1 MMKKIIPFALACL
14 LAGACTSEKKD
25 PNLEAAPM
33 LESARALM
41 FDKKYQAAQDTILA
55 MRKQYPTALEVRRQ
69 GILVMDS
76 IELLQAQDSLAVLD
90 GIFQIE
96 NRKLDS
102 ISRLNN
108 RGRNSPYYDQ
118 KNKVFYLR
126 QNMDEMGAKVK
137 FFLRKIEE
145 DKKS

>member
-1 MMKKIIPFALACL
+1 MKKIFPITLLCLMAAACS
-14 LAGACTSEKKD
+14 SEKKD
-25 PNLEAAPM
+25 PNREAAPM

-41 FDKKYQAAQDTILA
+41 ADKNYQAAKDSVLSL
-55 MRKQYPTALEVRRQ
+55 REKYPTAFDVRRQ

-76 IELLQAQDSLAVLD
+76 IELLQAQDSLALLD
-90 GIFQIE
+90 SIFQIE
-96 NRKLDS
+96 NRKLEE
-102 ISRLNN
+102 ISRQNN
-108 RGRNSPYYDQ
+108 RGKNSPYYDQ

-145 DKKS
+145 DKKP

>member
-1 MMKKIIPFALACL
+1 MKKIIPFALACL

-41 FDKKYQAAQDTILA
+41 FDKKYQEATDTILA

-108 RGRNSPYYDQ
+108 RGKNSPYYDQ

-126 QNMDEMGAKVK
+126 QNMDEMGAKIK

>member
-1 MMKKIIPFALACL
+1 MKKILPLACICL

-25 PNLEAAPM
+25 PNLEASPM
-33 LESARALM
+33 LEAARELM
-41 FDKKYQAAQDTILA
+41 SEKNYEAATDTILS
-55 MRKQYPTALEVRRQ
+55 MRKKYPTALEVRRQ

-76 IELLQAQDSLAVLD
+76 IELLQAQDSLKVLN
-90 GIFQIE
+90 GILQIE
-96 NRKLDS
+96 KQKLDS

-126 QNMDEMGAKVK
+126 QNMDEMDAKVK
-137 FFLRKIEE
+137 FFIRKIEE

>member
-1 MMKKIIPFALACL
+1 MKKLFPLALVCL
-14 LAGACTSEKKD
+14 LAGACQSEKKD
-25 PNLEAAPM
+25 PNQEAAPM
-33 LESARALM
+33 LESARTLM
-41 FDKKYQAAQDTILA
+41 QDKNYSAARDTIER
-55 MRKQYPTALEVRRQ
+55 MREQYPTAFEARRQ

-76 IELLQAQDSLAVLD
+76 IELLQAQDSVAVLS
-90 GIFQIE
+90 GIVE
-96 NRKLDS
+96 TESRKLDS

-126 QNMDEMGAKVK
+126 QNLDEMDAKVK

>member
-1 MMKKIIPFALACL
+1 MKKIIPFALACL

-41 FDKKYQAAQDTILA
+41 FDKKYQAARDTILA

-126 QNMDEMGAKVK
+126 QNMDEMGAKIK

>member
-1 MMKKIIPFALACL
+1 MKKIFPIALVCL
-14 LAGACTSEKKD
+14 LIGSCTSEKKD
-25 PNLEAAPM
+25 PNQEAAPM
-33 LESARALM
+33 LESARTLM
-41 FDKKYQAAQDTILA
+41 FEKKYQAATDTILA

-76 IELLQAQDSLAVLD
+76 IELLQAQDSLRVLD
-90 GIFQIE
+90 SIFQNE

-102 ISRLNN
+102 IARLNN
-108 RGRNSPYYDQ
+108 RGKNSPYYDQ

-126 QNMDEMGAKVK
+126 QNMDEIGAKVK

-145 DKKS
+145 DQKP

>member
-1 MMKKIIPFALACL
+1 MKKIIPFAVICL

-33 LESARALM
+33 LESARTLM
-41 FDKKYQAAQDTILA
+41 FEKKYQAAQDTIFAL
-55 MRKQYPTALEVRRQ
+55 RKKYPTALEVRRQ

-108 RGRNSPYYDQ
+108 RGKNSPYYDQ

-126 QNMDEMGAKVK
+126 QNMDEMGAKIK

-145 DKKS
+145 DKKP

>member
-1 MMKKIIPFALACL
+1 MKKILPVALACL
-14 LAGACTSEKKD
+14 LTGACTSEKKD

-33 LESARALM
+33 LESARSLM
-41 FDKKYQAAQDTILA
+41 LEKKYQAATDTILA
-55 MRKQYPTALEVRRQ
+55 MRKQHPTALEIRRQ

-108 RGRNSPYYDQ
+108 RGKNSPYYDQ

-145 DKKS
+145 DKKP